1 MKTQNKIIEA
11 VDGFL
16 LVDKP
21 SGWTSHDVCA
31 FVKKRY
37 RISKVGHAG
46 TLDPMATGLLV
57 LLLGRATKWSNL
69 ASGHDKAYAGK
80 MELGIETDSHDRMG
94 KVLAEADW
102 REVTEADLVSESKRF
117 SGELMQVPPMVSAIK
132 HQGVRLYEL
141 ARKGKIV
148 EREARP
154 IAVREFKIIRKENQ
168 FVEFSVRVSK
178 GTYVRTLVHDLGK
191 SLGCLATLSELR
203 RTESGPF
210 LIGKAVD
217 VPTLK
222 ILPMEELRKKILPLS
237 TVRILHPEE

>member
-1 MKTQNKIIEA
+1 MSIKNGVVES

-21 SGWTSHDVCA
+21 AGWTSHDVCA
-31 FVKKRY
+31 FVKKRF

-80 MELGIETDSHDRMG
+80 IELGIETDSHDRMG

-102 REVTEADLVSESKRF
+102 SGISESDLINESKRF
-117 SGELMQVPPMVSAIK
+117 AGELMQVPPMVSAIK

-141 ARKGKIV
+141 ARKGKTV
-148 EREARP
+148 EREPRP
-154 IAVREFKIIRKENQ
+154 ITVHEFKIIRKENQ

-191 SLGCLATLSELR
+191 NLGCLATLAELR

-210 LIGKAVD
+210 LIEKAVD
-217 VPTLK
+217 IPTLK
-222 ILPMEELRKKILPLS
+222 TLPMEGLQKKILPLS